1 AFRWAARPT
10 AAVRLTRIFFLAG
23 VDRSSSAAKPMGLDW
38 LRLDR
43 SLSDA
48 GASSAVRDGES
59 ESFDGTWQDK
69 KGSLVGPEAIEMAW
83 VHACRSVMA
92 RAAKRTFANKF
103 KNVFGTARCFI
114 AGRPWR

>member
-1 AFRWAARPT
+1 MRPAHLQIAIPLFNSCRSLAFVPLIVDQAGLRSGRPRRAPYCRNAAFRWAARPT

-48 GASSAVRDGES
+48 GA
-59 ESFDGTWQDK
+59 
-69 KGSLVGPEAIEMAW
+69 
-83 VHACRSVMA
+83 
-92 RAAKRTFANKF
+92 
-103 KNVFGTARCFI
+103 
-114 AGRPWR
+114 